1 MAIIDS
7 VNSKSGL
14 IGYLEGSI
22 KGTIMNI
29 KMNDYLT
36 PREKMIL
43 KSLEE
48 ALKNYQDTWEKVKE
62 TKY

>member
-22 KGTIMNI
+22 KGTIMSI

-36 PREKMIL
+36 PREKIYL
-43 KSLEE
+43 KFLEE
-48 ALKNYQDTWEKVKE
+48 ALKNSQDTWEKVKE